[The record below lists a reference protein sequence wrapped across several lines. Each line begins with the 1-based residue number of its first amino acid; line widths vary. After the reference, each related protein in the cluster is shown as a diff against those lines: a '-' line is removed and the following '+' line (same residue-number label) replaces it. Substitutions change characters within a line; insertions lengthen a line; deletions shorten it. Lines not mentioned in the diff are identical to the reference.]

1 MEARYI
7 IRKVDQNNLQD
18 MATVM
23 ELRKITLEG
32 IVADEKELFHEDPIS
47 EIYLMELANGT
58 AVATMTVTPDDNGLR
73 LRMLGV
79 SKKHQKE
86 GIAAYFMRYII
97 MKNIHRLNPG
107 QYFHATARLHLV
119 EWYKSLGAE
128 EIGKPFLKWGQ
139 MHQVLKAGI

>member
-7 IRKVDQNNLQD
+7 IRKVDQSNGQD

-32 IVADEKELFHEDPIS
+32 LVVDEKELFQEDPIS

-58 AVATMTVTPDDNGLR
+58 PVATMTVTPDDNGLR

-86 GIAAYFMRYII
+86 GIAAY
-97 MKNIHRLNPG
+97 NI
-107 QYFHATARLHLV
+107 
-119 EWYKSLGAE
+119 S
-128 EIGKPFLKWGQ
+128 
-139 MHQVLKAGI
+139 